1 MTGQVP
7 KVLIATLWQ
16 RTSGRGNEYLSGF
29 LGKARIVGFRGE
41 PTADG
46 IPTWDLYLQSGKEQ
60 EERAGARSHQPRQP
74 SAASDRGHQA
84 RRVQRWQRPEA
95 PRADP
100 AQPFHDDDISD
111 IGRGR

>member
-1 MTGQVP
+1 MSSQTP

-16 RTSGRGNEYLSGF
+16 RTSERGNEYLSGF
-29 LGKARIVGFRGE
+29 LGKARIIGFRGE

-46 IPTWDLYLQSGKEQ
+46 IPTWNLYLQPGKEQ
-60 EERAGARSHQPRQP
+60 EERAEARSHQPRQP
-74 SAASDRGHQA
+74 SAASDRGQQA
-84 RRVQRWQRPEA
+84 PRVERWQRPE
-95 PRADP
+95 PKGNP